1 MRKQKKHKRAENVI
15 IIVGHGNSG
24 GFGSWWDPLM
34 VALIS
39 SIAGFSVGIGLIQ
52 YFR

>member
-1 MRKQKKHKRAENVI
+1 MSTKSAEHVI

-24 GFGSWWDPLM
+24 GFGSWWDRLM

-39 SIAGFSVGIGLIQ
+39 SMAGFSVGIGLIQ
-52 YFR
+52 YLR